1 MILDCFTYFDE
12 EIILDLR
19 FNILN
24 PFVNKFIITEGSFD
38 HRGKK
43 RELNFNIN
51 KYKEF
56 KDKIIYIPVEDFPD
70 KTDPWSMLR
79 HQRNKVL
86 EIIKSYDDDTNLLKR
101 LILCYSLPNYEN
113 IAVYLSN
120 NVLSLN
126 DLQQCF
132 HSLLNGEHTNKDY
145 LFSISRA
152 DFVFN
157 SVVESLDTNQAI
169 TNYSDIISQAMNG
182 ELISYGDFKIAMK
195 ELLPEKNLIM
205 DASCEFMPFELQNI
219 IIEHNKNNYLTK
231 INFYYNRIK
240 EHDDCIMLF
249 DLPTTISNY
258 SMQIK
263 SIEGFELYYRI

>member
-1 MILDCFTYFDE
+1 MNNLVCFLIKSQEELEKVAYQTSQINYHRYFILVGFEASKTSRFTIDTDYF
-12 EIILDLR
+12 
-19 FNILN
+19 
-24 PFVNKFIITEGSFD
+24 
-38 HRGKK
+38 
-43 RELNFNIN
+43 
-51 KYKEF
+51 
-56 KDKIIYIPVEDFPD
+56 
-70 KTDPWSMLR
+70 
-79 HQRNKVL
+79 L
-86 EIIKSYDDDTNLLKR
+86 EIKNYDDDTNLLKR

-157 SVVESLDTNQAI
+157 SVVETLDTNQNI